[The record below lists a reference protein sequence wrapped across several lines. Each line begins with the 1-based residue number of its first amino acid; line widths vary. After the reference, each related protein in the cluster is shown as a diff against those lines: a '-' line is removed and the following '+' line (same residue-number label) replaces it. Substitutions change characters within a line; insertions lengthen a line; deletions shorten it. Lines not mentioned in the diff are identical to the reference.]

1 MHLGSLLLPALLA
14 LPLSAHGG
22 QSSGDLVAA
31 AAAAGRPPECSARAS
46 RAIARGP
53 SVWERARAP
62 ELPRYCDLL
71 ARGQAQLGDSPEA
84 ARESARVADQILPG
98 HAAPQVLLARA
109 ALALGSAEDAA
120 RAFDSAR
127 RIDPR
132 SVEDPPTLHDLARS
146 LARTG
151 KRDEAIAMY
160 RALVPRIDLLGTA
173 DHRALVLLE
182 AAHLSMAAA
191 GAPTAAAGAPT
202 TVAGAPTTA
211 AGAPTAAAGAPT
223 AAAGAPTAAGAP
235 AAGASA
241 DLDEAIA
248 YLREARQRAQ
258 TQLARDVTLSLAL
271 ALDRAG
277 DKAQADA
284 ALEGEA
290 AGAAPEAARTRAE
303 AAAARARA
311 ADQHAGA
318 AEREHAAD
326 HLASAAAR
334 LRTVDYLAVPE
345 DRLALEALALE
356 RTTAAAAIAR
366 WEAYLAG
373 AGGQGPWAAPA
384 RARLDALRKGAGGGP
399 RPARAAAGAP
409 AAGAPRSRAAS
420 PAPVPGAGGAP

>member
-1 MHLGSLLLPALLA
+1 MHPGPLLLTALLA
-14 LPLSAHGG
+14 FPLAFPLAAQAGQAGG
-22 QSSGDLVAA
+22 ELVAA
-31 AAAAGRPPECSARAS
+31 AAAAGRPPECSARSS

-53 SVWERARAP
+53 TVWERARAP

-71 ARGQAQLGDSPEA
+71 ARGQAQLGSNPEA
-84 ARESARVADQILPG
+84 AREAARLADQLLPG

-109 ALALGSAEDAA
+109 ALALGSPEDAG
-120 RAFDSAR
+120 RAFDRAR
-127 RIDPR
+127 GVDPR
-132 SVEDPPTLHDLARS
+132 SVEDPHTMHDLARS

-151 KRDEAIAMY
+151 KRDEAIAIY

-173 DHRALVLLE
+173 DQRALVLLE

-191 GAPTAAAGAPT
+191 GAAAKPPSGAAAEGAR
-202 TVAGAPTTA
+202 G
-211 AGAPTAAAGAPT
+211 
-223 AAAGAPTAAGAP
+223 
-235 AAGASA
+235 

-284 ALEGEA
+284 ALDGEA
-290 AGAAPEAARTRAE
+290 ADAGAGGDPRAQAAARARAEAARARAADHRAE
-303 AAAARARA
+303 AAARARA

-318 AEREHAAD
+318 AAREHAAD
-326 HLASAAAR
+326 DLASAAAR

-356 RTTAAAAIAR
+356 RTMTAAAIAR

-373 AGGQGPWAAPA
+373 AGGQGPWAAAA
-384 RARLDALRKGAGGGP
+384 RARLDALRRGGGGGQ
-399 RPARAAAGAP
+399 RPARAAATGAAGRAPQAPGAAP
-409 AAGAPRSRAAS
+409 A
-420 PAPVPGAGGAP
+420 PGAGGAR